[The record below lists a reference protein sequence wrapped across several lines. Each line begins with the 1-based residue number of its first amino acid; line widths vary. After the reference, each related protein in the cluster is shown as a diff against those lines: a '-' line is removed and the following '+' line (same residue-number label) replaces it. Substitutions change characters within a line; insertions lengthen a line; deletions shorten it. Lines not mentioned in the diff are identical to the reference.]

1 MKKNWFTLLEVMLSI
16 ILLSLMIWAI
26 LGAYTS
32 VQRANLKMTNT
43 QKAVQVAE
51 DFLER
56 VNDLS
61 VDYEIDTGK
70 YTLGNGHWQIID
82 TGTLHLKHKT
92 NNIQI
97 SFYGVSSWLVTGL
110 YMEQSYMEQNGTVV
124 NLVNSEVVKVDNLN
138 FEIYPNDQYVN
149 INVTTSVI
157 WWEVLFK
164 SWVTLSNTVWFKY
177 YNQYWPTDTLF
188 INEISW
194 NDPVSVSRWIY

>member
-61 VDYEIDTGK
+61 IDYEIDTGK

-82 TGTLHLKHKT
+82 TGALYLKHKT
-92 NNIQI
+92 NSGTI
-97 SFYGVSSWLVTGL
+97 SFYGVSSGWTSGL
-110 YMEQSYMEQNGTVV
+110 YMQQDNKEV
-124 NLVNSEVVKVDNLN
+124 NLISSEVVKVDNLS

-157 WWEVLFK
+157 WGEVLFK

-188 INEISW
+188 INEIFW